1 MLNGKTALVTGGAR
15 GIGAAIC
22 KKLASLG
29 ADIAIVDLTVTEQ
42 AQALEAEI
50 AAEYGVKAKAYACN
64 VGDAEQCK
72 ATVKQVIADL
82 GNVTI
87 LVNNAGITRDGLIL
101 GMKEADFDAVINTN
115 LKGTF
120 NMMQACY
127 RPFMK
132 QKYGKIVNLGS
143 VSGLLGTAGQANYA
157 ASKAGVMALTKVTAR
172 ELASRGVTCN
182 AIAPGFIAT
191 DMTKEISDEATQ
203 NYLAS
208 IPVGRAGQ
216 PEDVANL
223 AAFLAS
229 PESDYITGTVIR
241 IDGGLAI
248 S

>member
-1 MLNGKTALVTGGAR
+1 MT
-15 GIGAAIC
+15 
-22 KKLASLG
+22 
-29 ADIAIVDLTVTEQ
+29 
-42 AQALEAEI
+42 
-50 AAEYGVKAKAYACN
+50 
-64 VGDAEQCK
+64 
-72 ATVKQVIADL
+72 ADL
-82 GNVTI
+82 DNVTI

-120 NMMQACY
+120 NMTQACY
-127 RPFMK
+127 RTFMK
-132 QKYGKIVNLGS
+132 QKYGKIVNLAS
-143 VSGLLGTAGQANYA
+143 VSGMLGTAGQANYA

-191 DMTKEISDEATQ
+191 DMTKEISEEATK

-208 IPVGRAGQ
+208 IPMGRAGK

-223 AAFLAS
+223 AGFLAS
-229 PESDYITGTVIR
+229 PDSDYLTGTVIR

>member
-15 GIGAAIC
+15 GIGDAIC
-22 KKLASLG
+22 RKLASLG

-42 AQALEAEI
+42 AQTLETEL
-50 AAEYGVKAKAYACN
+50 AAAYGVKAKAYACN
-64 VGDAEQCK
+64 VSDAEQCK
-72 ATVKQVIADL
+72 AVVKQVLADL

-87 LVNNAGITRDGLIL
+87 LVNNAGITRDALIL
-101 GMKEADFDAVINTN
+101 GMKEADFDAVVNTN

-120 NMMQACY
+120 NMTQACV
-127 RPFMK
+127 RTFMK
-132 QKYGKIVNLGS
+132 QRYGKIINLGS

-191 DMTKEISDEATQ
+191 DMTKAISDEATE
-203 NYLAS
+203 NYLKS
-208 IPVGRAGQ
+208 IPAGRAGQ

>member
-29 ADIAIVDLTVTEQ
+29 ADIAIAALFCNERSD
-42 AQALEAEI
+42 ALEKEI
-50 AAEYGVKAKAYACN
+50 TEAYGVKCKTFACD
-64 VGDAEQCK
+64 VSDAEQCK
-72 ATVKQVIADL
+72 ETVKAVIAEF

-87 LVNNAGITRDGLIL
+87 LVNNAGITRDALML

-120 NMMQACY
+120 NMTQACY
-127 RPFMK
+127 RQFMK

-143 VSGLLGTAGQANYA
+143 VSGILGTAGQANYA

-191 DMTKEISDEATQ
+191 DMTKGISEEATK

-208 IPVGRAGQ
+208 IPVGRAGT

>member
-22 KKLASLG
+22 RKLASLG

-50 AAEYGVKAKAYACN
+50 SAEYGVKAKAYACN

-120 NMMQACY
+120 NMTQACY

>member
-1 MLNGKTALVTGGAR
+1 MT
-15 GIGAAIC
+15 
-22 KKLASLG
+22 
-29 ADIAIVDLTVTEQ
+29 
-42 AQALEAEI
+42 
-50 AAEYGVKAKAYACN
+50 
-64 VGDAEQCK
+64 
-72 ATVKQVIADL
+72 
-82 GNVTI
+82 
-87 LVNNAGITRDGLIL
+87 
-101 GMKEADFDAVINTN
+101 
-115 LKGTF
+115 
-120 NMMQACY
+120 QACY

-132 QKYGKIVNLGS
+132 QKYGKVVNLGS

-191 DMTKEISDEATQ
+191 DMTKEISEEATK

-208 IPVGRAGQ
+208 IPVGRAGT

>member
-29 ADIAIVDLTVTEQ
+29 ADIAIVDLKITEQ

-64 VGDAEQCK
+64 VSDAEQCK
-72 ATVKQVIADL
+72 ETVKQVIADL

-101 GMKEADFDAVINTN
+101 SMKEADFDAVVNTN

-120 NMMQACY
+120 NMTQACY

-132 QKYGKIVNLGS
+132 QKYGKVINLGS

-191 DMTKEISDEATQ
+191 DMTKEISEEATK

-208 IPVGRAGQ
+208 IPVGRAGT

>member
-22 KKLASLG
+22 RKLASLG

-50 AAEYGVKAKAYACN
+50 SAEYGVKAKAYACN

-101 GMKEADFDAVINTN
+101 GMKEADFDAVVNTN

-120 NMMQACY
+120 NMTQACY

>member
-1 MLNGKTALVTGGAR
+1 MLKGKTALVTGGAR

-22 KKLASLG
+22 RKLASMG
-29 ADIAIVDLTVTEQ
+29 ADIAIVDLQVTEQ
-42 AQALEAEI
+42 AQQLQEAI
-50 AAEYGVKAKAYACN
+50 AAEFGVRAQAYACN
-64 VGDAEQCK
+64 VSDQEQCK

-87 LVNNAGITRDGLIL
+87 LVNNAGITRDALIL
-101 GMKEADFDAVINTN
+101 GMKEADFDAVISTN

-120 NMMQACY
+120 NMTQACY

-132 QKYGKIVNLGS
+132 QKYGKIINLAS

-157 ASKAGVMALTKVTAR
+157 ASKAGVMALTKVAAR
-172 ELASRGVTCN
+172 ELGSRGVTCN

-191 DMTKEISDEATQ
+191 DMTKEISEEATK
-203 NYLAS
+203 NYLES
-208 IPVGRAGQ
+208 IPMGRAGQ

-223 AAFLAS
+223 AGFLAS
-229 PESDYITGTVIR
+229 PDSDYLTGTVIR

>member
-120 NMMQACY
+120 NMTQACY

-203 NYLAS
+203 NYLTS

>member
-50 AAEYGVKAKAYACN
+50 QSEYGVKAKAYACN

-120 NMMQACY
+120 NMTQACY